1 VSRRGRGEG
10 TIHKRKDGRWAAAAD
25 LGYKDGKRYRP
36 EFYGRTRAEV
46 AAKLAEAQ
54 ENHRA
59 GRPVRVKRQ
68 TVEQFLED
76 WLANTVPTSVRPTTL
91 VSYTTIVRRHI
102 IPELGHLQLADLAP
116 QHVQTMIGTKLAA
129 GLSPRRVQYIRAV
142 LRTALKQAVKWR
154 SVTLNAA
161 ALAEAPRVER
171 HEIQPFSVE
180 DARRLLEASQDDRL
194 AALYSVALAMGLRQ
208 GEALGLRWEDVAF
221 ETGQLRVRVTLQRID
236 RSYRLL
242 PPKTE
247 RSRRTLRM
255 PATALAALRA
265 HRARQL
271 EERLQAGAAW
281 EDWGLV
287 FTTATGRPLH
297 ATWITHRFQ
306 KLLERSGLPRAR
318 FHDLRH
324 TCASLLLA
332 QGVSA
337 RMIMEILGHS
347 QISLT
352 MNLYSHIMPSM
363 QEDAAQKMDA
373 ALGF

>member
-1 VSRRGRGEG
+1 
-10 TIHKRKDGRWAAAAD
+10 
-25 LGYKDGKRYRP
+25 
-36 EFYGRTRAEV
+36 
-46 AAKLAEAQ
+46 
-54 ENHRA
+54 
-59 GRPVRVKRQ
+59 
-68 TVEQFLED
+68 
-76 WLANTVPTSVRPTTL
+76 
-91 VSYTTIVRRHI
+91 
-102 IPELGHLQLADLAP
+102 
-116 QHVQTMIGTKLAA
+116 MIGTKLAA